1 MKRNLV
7 QITLSCEPQEVPLL
21 QATTISELR
30 KLQEDG
36 PREDEIRAAVEA
48 DRRNME
54 TAERTNAYWLHTY
67 VLDSSGC
74 MARLLLCTVLFCEEK
89 SFCFFLLLTAYSCLL
104 LSLFS
109 H

>member
-1 MKRNLV
+1 M

-21 QATTISELR
+21 QATTMSELR

-48 DRRNME
+48 DRRDME

-67 VLDSSGC
+67 VPCAKHLGTYHSTIC
-74 MARLLLCTVLFCEEK
+74 VPCFLWCTAIRLNVYL
-89 SFCFFLLLTAYSCLL
+89 
-104 LSLFS
+104 
-109 H
+109 